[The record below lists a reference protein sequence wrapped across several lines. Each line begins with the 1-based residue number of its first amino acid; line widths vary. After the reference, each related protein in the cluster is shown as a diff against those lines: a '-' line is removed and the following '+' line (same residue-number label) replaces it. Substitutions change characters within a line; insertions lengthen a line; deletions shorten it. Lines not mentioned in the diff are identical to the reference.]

1 MSGILNK
8 LIADISAQKAKYHAK
23 VLSVDGE
30 WSLFMRDFQIY
41 DFAIDISELLIP
53 EFYFASLS
61 NSLLFG
67 FDLTDIEPFNL
78 EFDWRFP
85 TLEEWEN
92 GINVVIDRILSPA
105 ATDLETFI
113 MNNIQPIDQQPIM
126 SSALSKGIYGVS
138 TYGNAYYDPAAV
150 AEFLRNVIT
159 LMFKKHPDF
168 PQRKVKL
175 MSLVNALNVNEDVAR
190 SVHDRMSMIMSA
202 HTECFILD
210 YGMLNITNLCQESPI
225 NEMLGVVPFI
235 DLDGN
240 YREAAVLTLDDM
252 QAGCILDMTP
262 LDYCYLMPDRSI
274 YVNGAPVLG
283 LASDPSNTETIW
295 ESVDDKINRFMG
307 RYMLTSAAFSNYNR
321 GDEAADHTRS
331 ERTNVWG
338 ELMAGRY
345 NIERMV
351 QNTLSQLAPDLDPM
365 RARAYVTAVLQL
377 IGYRGKRHEWG
388 FGTFKAMSQD
398 ELKNWW
404 TQYWSSQGLDAN
416 VLGQLFDRLAP
427 YLDAYVKKKVEMG
440 ASVRLK
446 RLGR

>member
-30 WSLFMRDFQIY
+30 WSLFMRSFQTY
-41 DFAIDISELLIP
+41 DLAIDISELLIP
-53 EFYFASLS
+53 EFYFSSVS
-61 NSLLFG
+61 NSVLFG
-67 FDLTDIEPFNL
+67 FDPTDIEPFNI
-78 EFDWRFP
+78 EFSWRPP
-85 TLEEWEN
+85 TVDEWED

-105 ATDLETFI
+105 ATDLETFLT
-113 MNNIQPIDQQPIM
+113 NNVQPADQKPII
-126 SSALSKGIYGVS
+126 STTLSKGIYGAS
-138 TYGNAYYDPAAV
+138 KYGSSYYDPAAV
-150 AEFLRNVIT
+150 AEFLRNAIT
-159 LMFKKHPDF
+159 LMFKEHPDF
-168 PQRKVKL
+168 PQRRVKL

-202 HTECFILD
+202 HTECFITD
-210 YGMLNITNLCQESPI
+210 FGMLDVTNLCQEATHS
-225 NEMLGVVPFI
+225 ETYGVVPFI
-235 DLDGN
+235 DADGN
-240 YREAAVLTLDDM
+240 YREAEVLTLDDM
-252 QAGCILDMTP
+252 QFGCILDVTT

-274 YVNGAPVLG
+274 YVSGAPALG
-283 LASDPSNTETIW
+283 AASDPSVWQGI
-295 ESVDDKINRFMG
+295 DDKINNFKG
-307 RYMLTSAAFSNYNR
+307 RYMLTSAALSNYNR

-351 QNTLSQLAPDLDPM
+351 QNTLSQLAPSLDPM

-388 FGTFKAMSQD
+388 FGAFKAMSQD
-398 ELKNWW
+398 ELKSWW
-404 TQYWSSQGLDAN
+404 VQYWSAQGLDAN